1 MRRGCNRV
9 KVIYMCHRTV
19 TFRIHS
25 TATTKETENSVKTHG
40 VCLLGV
46 SASCAMSPAH
56 LGHWVSVSC
65 QCQVES
71 RNANGPLTTLRR
83 SPSPLRSLSL
93 GSFSLCCLSEGGKA
107 INFPLV
113 AELCIWPW
121 EPAVSVSTKDRQA
134 PFENRRLASTLSV
147 RRHSYSMCSPSLLPV
162 PLPCACINAR
172 RYCQH
177 LHF

>member
-1 MRRGCNRV
+1 MHPFSHFYKSLLCAHLRDKGKVWPRCNRV

-19 TFRIHS
+19 TSRIHS
-25 TATTKETENSVKTHG
+25 TATTKETENSIKTQD

-71 RNANGPLTTLRR
+71 RNANGPLPHCVST
-83 SPSPLRSLSL
+83 PSPF
-93 GSFSLCCLSEGGKA
+93 FSLCCTCEGGKA

-113 AELCIWPW
+113 VGALHLTTVACSLCLY
-121 EPAVSVSTKDRQA
+121 KRQA
-134 PFENRRLASTLSV
+134 ASL
-147 RRHSYSMCSPSLLPV
+147 
-162 PLPCACINAR
+162 
-172 RYCQH
+172 
-177 LHF
+177 